1 MLWQDRGMAACKAAL
16 GLFCVRLELARHMER
31 GRASDMSG
39 GIM

>member
-1 MLWQDRGMAACKAAL
+1 LFWQDQGVAARKAAL